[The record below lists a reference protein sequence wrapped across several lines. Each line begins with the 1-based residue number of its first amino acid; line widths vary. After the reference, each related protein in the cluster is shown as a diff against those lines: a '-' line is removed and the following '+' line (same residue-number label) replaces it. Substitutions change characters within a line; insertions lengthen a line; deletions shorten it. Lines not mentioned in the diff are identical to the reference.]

1 MGPYSSRDIF
11 LFIIAFFFPPA
22 AVAIKTGCSIDLLI
36 NFCLC
41 ALGAIPGIV
50 HGFYIV
56 HKYNDNIEDLE
67 AGGLEYQRVPTEQ
80 PDRLVYGATAPPPP
94 Q

>member
-1 MGPYSSRDIF
+1 MSPYSSRDIA

-22 AVAIKTGCSIDLLI
+22 SVAVKTGCSVDLLI
-36 NFCLC
+36 NICLC
-41 ALGAIPGIV
+41 ALGAIPGII

-56 HKYNDNIEDLE
+56 HKYNDSVEDIETGVFRYE
-67 AGGLEYQRVPTEQ
+67 RVATEE
-80 PDRLVYGATAPPPP
+80 PSRVVYGATNPN